1 MATNKKMSTSKNLGI
16 WMDHSRANLMDGN
29 IEGKD
34 RIVIESQFTSQSKE
48 SSLQKNENLM
58 HNKENHQQSEYYKRI
73 GAEILN
79 YDHVLIFGPTDAKS
93 ELRNI
98 LKADHRFSDIRIEVQ
113 TSDHLSDN
121 QQYAKVREHF
131 GISN

>member
-1 MATNKKMSTSKNLGI
+1 MNSNTKKMNTHKNLGI

-29 IEGKD
+29 IEGKE
-34 RIVIESQFTSQSKE
+34 RIVIESAFTHQSKE
-48 SSLQKNENLM
+48 STVQKNENLM
-58 HNKENHQQSEYYKRI
+58 HNKENHQQAEYYKKI

-93 ELRNI
+93 ELRS
-98 LKADHRFSDIRIEVQ
+98 DHRFAQIRIEVMA
-113 TSDHLSDN
+113 SDHLSDN

>member
-1 MATNKKMSTSKNLGI
+1 MSTHKNLGI

-29 IEGKD
+29 IEGKE
-34 RIVIESQFTSQSKE
+34 RIVIESQFSGQSKD
-48 SSLQKNENLM
+48 SSSKQNENLM
-58 HNKENHQQSEYYKRI
+58 HNKENHQNSDYYKRI

-93 ELRNI
+93 ELRNV
-98 LKADHRFSDIRIEVQ
+98 LRADHRFAGIRIEVLA
-113 TSDHLSDN
+113 TDHLSDN

>member
-1 MATNKKMSTSKNLGI
+1 MSTHKNLGI

-29 IEGKD
+29 IEGKE
-34 RIVIESQFTSQSKE
+34 RIVIESQFAHQSHG
-48 SSLQKNENLM
+48 SGNTKNENLM
-58 HNKENHQQSEYYKRI
+58 HNKENHQQSEYYKKI

-79 YDHVLIFGPTDAKS
+79 YDHVLIFGPTDAKA
-93 ELRNI
+93 ELHNLLRN
-98 LKADHRFSDIRIEVQ
+98 DHRFAQIKIEVVA
-113 TSDHLSDN
+113 SDHLSDN

>member
-1 MATNKKMSTSKNLGI
+1 MSTQKNLGI

-34 RIVIESQFTSQSKE
+34 RIVIESEFTHQSKE
-48 SSLQKNENLM
+48 STLQKNENVM
-58 HNKENHQQSEYYKRI
+58 HNKENHQQSEYYKKI

-93 ELRNI
+93 ELRN
-98 LKADHRFSDIRIEVQ
+98 LLRSDHRFAQIRIEVMA
-113 TSDHLSDN
+113 SDHLSDN